1 MKTMSTRFW
10 VLLACLVC
18 GAGGLWWVFR
28 RKRQLPPPNSIVVLL
43 KESRALSQD
52 TLATLAGR
60 ALGRPVN
67 SIHGASPLFL
77 LNIGGAFYT
86 LHNVASPYFDSSE
99 KATEHIGELRLRKAV
114 RDHKACIAIDITS
127 GAARGKPTA
136 QEYQTIGKILAELEG
151 PDWLALY
158 HPPTDSFIPYIEKE
172 TVAHLRAQ
180 DPIES
185 LFHNPTVSPVIP
197 IDDDPRMKAA
207 EAEAKRRF
215 PEFKAAFAKRS
226 SEFFSIKTLIKRGSK
241 GEHIWVDV
249 DSMTDGAIEGRLG
262 NEPVELEGLKL
273 GSPVQVPVSE
283 VEDWAIQKQGS
294 ITGAFTMP
302 VLEIILKER
311 KKP

>member
-1 MKTMSTRFW
+1 MKTMSTGFW

-28 RKRQLPPPNSIVVLL
+28 RKQQLPHPNSIVVLL

-52 TLATLAGR
+52 ALARLASR
-60 ALGRPVN
+60 AMGCPIDIVE
-67 SIHGASPLFL
+67 GASPRFVLYA
-77 LNIGGAFYT
+77 GGALYT
-86 LHNVASPYFDSSE
+86 LHNVASPYFDNSE
-99 KATEHIGELRLRKAV
+99 KATEHIDELRLRKAA
-114 RDHKACIAIDITS
+114 RDHKAFIALDHTL
-127 GAARGKPTA
+127 GATPDKPTA

-172 TVAHLRAQ
+172 SVAHLRAQ
-180 DPIES
+180 EPIES

-226 SEFFSIKTLIKRGSK
+226 SEFFSIKALIKRGSK
-241 GEHIWVDV
+241 GEHIWVEV

-273 GSPVQVPVSE
+273 GSPVQVPVFE